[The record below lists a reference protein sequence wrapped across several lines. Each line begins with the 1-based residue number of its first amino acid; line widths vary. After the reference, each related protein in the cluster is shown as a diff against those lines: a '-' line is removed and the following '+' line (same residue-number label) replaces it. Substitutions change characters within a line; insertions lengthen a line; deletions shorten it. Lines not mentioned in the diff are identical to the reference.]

1 MTPATD
7 SLPDLG
13 GEVTLAPEQ
22 IAAWQRDGHTLV
34 RGVADD
40 GEVAAYRPIIV
51 EETLR
56 QSAERR
62 PLAERDTYHRAFIQV
77 TNLWRKSEAV
87 KRFVLARRFAKIAAD
102 LMGVDAVRIYHDQ
115 ALLKEGG
122 GGHTP
127 WHQDQFY
134 WPLDTDNT
142 ITMWMPLVDCPVEM
156 GALTFASSRDA
167 LGYRSE
173 MPISDDSH
181 REIASF
187 IAKNHL
193 PIVVGDLRAGDATF
207 HSGWCLHSAPP
218 NRSDRMR
225 EVMTVIYY
233 EDGARLK
240 SPESEHER
248 VDREAWYPG
257 SEPGDLAASELTP
270 VVFHR

>member
-1 MTPATD
+1 MTPATNAR
-7 SLPDLG
+7 PDLG
-13 GEVTLAPEQ
+13 GEVTLTPEQ
-22 IAAWQRDGHTLV
+22 IAAWQRNGHTLM
-34 RGVADD
+34 RGVASAE
-40 GEVAAYRPIIV
+40 EVAAYRPIIMD
-51 EETLR
+51 ETLR

-62 PLAERDTYHRAFIQV
+62 PHAELDTYHRAFIQV
-77 TNLWRKSEAV
+77 ANLWTKSEAV

-115 ALLKEGG
+115 ALLKEVG

-134 WPLDTDNT
+134 WPLDTDDT

-167 LGYRSE
+167 LGFRSDK
-173 MPISDDSH
+173 PISDESH

-187 IAKNHL
+187 IARNHL
-193 PIVVGDLRAGDATF
+193 SVVVGDLRVGDATF

-225 EVMTVIYY
+225 EVMTVIYHA
-233 EDGARLK
+233 DGVRLK
-240 SPESEHER
+240 SPETAHER
-248 VDREAWYPG
+248 LDREAWYPG
-257 SEPGDLAASELTP
+257 SKPGDLAASDLTP
-270 VVFHR
+270 LVFRR